1 MGPECFSLQSFDLHI
16 ATSKLKKPKV
26 HLIIK
31 KLFLTENESKK
42 RCGCLTFIFCQKHFF
57 MTGFAILMWQ
67 LITIIIFS
75 SFLILMSAGFLLN
88 ISLHNSKAKIVF
100 IYLLQDVQS

>member
-31 KLFLTENESKK
+31 KLFLTENECKK

-67 LITIIIFS
+67 YNYNHNLFIFS
-75 SFLILMSAGFLLN
+75 
-88 ISLHNSKAKIVF
+88 
-100 IYLLQDVQS
+100 YPDVCWIFAQYFAT